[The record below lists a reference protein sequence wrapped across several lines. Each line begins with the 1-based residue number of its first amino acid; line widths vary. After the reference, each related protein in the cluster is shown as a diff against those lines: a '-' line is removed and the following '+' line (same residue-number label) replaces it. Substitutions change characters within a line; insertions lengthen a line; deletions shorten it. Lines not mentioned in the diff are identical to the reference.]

1 MQAENFSFI
10 LAKEVSNIDNIEAD
24 GVFGLGLNKN
34 GSCLL
39 LDNLA
44 NNKLIDK
51 KLFAFY
57 FTSYI
62 FASRIGGGYNF

>member
-1 MQAENFSFI
+1 ME
-10 LAKEVSNIDNIEAD
+10 NIEAD

-34 GSCLL
+34 GNCLL

-44 NNKLIDK
+44 KSKLIEK
-51 KLFAFY
+51 KVFAFY

-62 FASRIGGGYNF
+62 FASRIGGGLFLLLFYYHYFYHY

>member
-1 MQAENFSFI
+1 ME
-10 LAKEVSNIDNIEAD
+10 NIEAD
-24 GVFGLGLNKN
+24 GVFGLGLTKN

-44 NNKLIDK
+44 KNKLIEK
-51 KLFAFY
+51 KVFAFY

-62 FASRIGGGYNF
+62 FASRIGGGLNFFISNFLIMTKTMMLH